1 MLLLDPAKKPTDI
14 TLASDLALYLAKS
27 GNRAEA
33 ETELDNIAELESQPP
48 DILYKAA
55 VTRELLGQRQNAVE
69 LLGLAIAGG
78 YSRAEVEHDPELTG
92 LRADVMYHKLM
103 LGLDGG

>member
-1 MLLLDPAKKPTDI
+1 MHVAQGSTEEAEAALRDVLLLDPAKKPTDI

-55 VTRELLGQRQNAVE
+55 VT
-69 LLGLAIAGG
+69 
-78 YSRAEVEHDPELTG
+78 
-92 LRADVMYHKLM
+92 
-103 LGLDGG
+103 